1 MNPLLVTSSAASS
14 ASVRNGFD
22 VLDVCHRQTVFALG
36 KLAALVSRLAAH
48 GPDEQARELAAE
60 ILQHFSVTAC
70 EHHEDE
76 ERHVFPKLLTSDDPD
91 IVQAVLRLQ
100 QDHGWLA
107 EDWMALSP
115 HLDAVACGHSGYD
128 LDVLREGAAVFTAL
142 SHDHIALEESIA
154 YPQARVRLHTG
165 DRRAMALEMAARRR
179 SQLEL
184 GATLP
189 ATQGPD

>member
-60 ILQHFSVTAC
+60 ILQHFSVTAR

>member
-14 ASVRNGFD
+14 ASVRDGFD

-60 ILQHFSVTAC
+60 ILQHFSVTAR